1 MVERNWSERIAV
13 EPANPYVLE
22 VEDACAAIRGER
34 LPLFGSEPLDAT
46 MRVIDACFASDK
58 AGYAIQI

>member
-13 EPANPYVLE
+13 EPANPYLLE

-34 LPLFGSEPLDAT
+34 PSLFGAEPLDAN
-46 MRVIDACFASDK
+46 MRVIDACFASDQ
-58 AGYAIQI
+58 AGHAVPV